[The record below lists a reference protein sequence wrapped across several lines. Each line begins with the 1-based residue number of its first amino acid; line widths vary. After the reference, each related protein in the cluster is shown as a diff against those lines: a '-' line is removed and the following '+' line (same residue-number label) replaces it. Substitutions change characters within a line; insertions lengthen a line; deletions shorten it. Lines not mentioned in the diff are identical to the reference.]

1 LAFLRRRGSKSTAE
15 LNRFVAVQDIE
26 VAVEAEK
33 DTDLS
38 ALWCWLE
45 MGSANN
51 MDHSASEIVNNG
63 IYLNVLYGDDE
74 TCSG

>member
-1 LAFLRRRGSKSTAE
+1 M
-15 LNRFVAVQDIE
+15 
-26 VAVEAEK
+26 AVEAEK

-45 MGSANN
+45 MGSA
-51 MDHSASEIVNNG
+51 SAMSYSANG
-63 IYLNVLYGDDE
+63 TLGNGKYLNVLYGDDE